1 MDYYS
6 ILGLESDAS
15 SLDIKRAY
23 RRLSRRY
30 HPGINPGDRAAEAMF
45 RRISEA
51 YETLAD
57 PDRRRR
63 YDAGGHAAP
72 AHEGTSF
79 EFTGFDFTVTAQ
91 GAQAA
96 TFSELFAEALHPS
109 APADVARAEVGAD
122 VHAAVTIAFADA
134 VRGIERQLVLT
145 RQVACPACEGAGHI
159 RTPEGRC
166 THCHAAGKVHWARG
180 HMVFTK
186 PCAACGGTGR
196 QRFQRCAVCTGHG
209 RAVRSDAV
217 AVQIPGGVVDGTR
230 LRIPE
235 KGHGGRHGGRTG
247 DLYVEV
253 HVQPHP
259 VLRRDGDD
267 LIMVAPVAVHE
278 AALGAR
284 IDLPTLEGDVKLR
297 VPPGTQAG
305 QRLRLSGRGV
315 PTRNGQR
322 GDLVVE
328 IRLVLPPNVDERSKD
343 LLREFGR
350 INDVDVRQELKANMN
365 AQHWG

>member
-1 MDYYS
+1 MDYYA

-30 HPGINPGDRAAEAMF
+30 HPGINPGDRAAEAMY

-57 PDRRRR
+57 PDRRRH

-72 AHEGTSF
+72 MHEAMSF

-109 APADVARAEVGAD
+109 VPADVAKAEVGAD
-122 VHAAVTIAFADA
+122 IHASVTIAFADA
-134 VRGIERQLVLT
+134 VRGVERQVVLT
-145 RQVACPACEGAGHI
+145 RQVACRACEGVGQI

-166 THCHAAGKVHWARG
+166 THCHATGTVRWARG

-196 QRFQRCAVCTGHG
+196 QRFQRCTVCTGHG

-217 AVQIPGGVVDGTR
+217 AVQIPGGVVDGAR
-230 LRIPE
+230 LRIPDR
-235 KGHGGRHGGRTG
+235 GHGGRHGGRSG
-247 DLYVEV
+247 DLYVDV
-253 HVQPHP
+253 HVQPHL
-259 VLRRDGDD
+259 VLRREGDD

-284 IDLPTLEGDVKLR
+284 IDVPTLEGDATLR

-305 QRLRLSGRGV
+305 QRFRLSGRGM
-315 PTRNGQR
+315 PTRSGQR

-328 IRLVLPPNVDERSKD
+328 VRLVLPPIVDERSKE

-350 INDVDVRQELKANMN
+350 INDLDVRQELKASMD
-365 AQHWG
+365 AQQRG